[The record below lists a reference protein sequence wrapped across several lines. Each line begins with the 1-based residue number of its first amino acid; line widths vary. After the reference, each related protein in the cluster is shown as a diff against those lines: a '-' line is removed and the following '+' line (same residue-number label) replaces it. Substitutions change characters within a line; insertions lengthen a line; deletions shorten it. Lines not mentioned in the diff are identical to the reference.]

1 MRMGRVSR
9 LGIGDGDGDAVD
21 LHAVVG
27 GDEDEAPPVDDPG
40 LHHIAVLRRHGD
52 LHLRGGDL
60 EFAGLDDVPGVQGGV
75 LAVLPAAGLLE
86 GLRLFLRQQGN
97 LSQGI
102 MPDILAFYESEEGQ
116 REFEEWKKKQNG
128 KTKQRDGENS

>member
-1 MRMGRVSR
+1 MQLRIKILPHRFSHVKHYLDKNTKNRPIRIFMRMGRVSR

-60 EFAGLDDVPGVQGGV
+60 EFSGLDDVPGVQGGV
-75 LAVLPAAGLLE
+75 LAVLPAAGLL
-86 GLRLFLRQQGN
+86 
-97 LSQGI
+97 
-102 MPDILAFYESEEGQ
+102 M
-116 REFEEWKKKQNG
+116 RELPLHA
-128 KTKQRDGENS
+128 S

>member
-9 LGIGDGDGDAVD
+9 LGIGDGDGDTVD

-60 EFAGLDDVPGVQGGV
+60 EFSGLDDVPGVQGGV
-75 LAVLPAAGLLE
+75 LAVLPAEASWKASAFSSGTPLPVSTSPTSRTDRVS
-86 GLRLFLRQQGN
+86 GSGSRLSLCSWMRPR
-97 LSQGI
+97 SCSWT
-102 MPDILAFYESEEGQ
+102 ACTTS
-116 REFEEWKKKQNG
+116 
-128 KTKQRDGENS
+128 